1 MCQETQLYLSIA
13 MPSLS
18 RRRAFY
24 MAKIKQ
30 RADGRYLINVYIGR
44 GTDGKNKYKSVYG
57 SSTRECQRKAEE
69 IRSLIGKGID
79 INAQRDSFSEWRDR
93 WLRSKTCRAGQLAS
107 YKACAAHLIEDLGQ
121 MEICKIRTSDIQM
134 VINKLS
140 NKGLSR
146 KTLQQIRMAAKQIF
160 QLAISDRVLDYN
172 PAIDVTIPKNA
183 ASAENREPLSDEQ
196 IEWIRNTPH
205 RAQLPA
211 MIMLYCGLRR
221 GEVLALRWS
230 DIDFEKKI
238 LHVRRSIEM
247 VNGQPFE
254 KIGGKSD
261 AATRDVTIP
270 NILIE
275 FLEKERNSILKKTK
289 ELYPLITEKTNGG
302 FHSTKTWDRMWESF
316 MNEINI
322 LHGDFGSWF
331 YDSDKKQWI
340 QSTSPRII
348 RENCKL
354 PTSIRDP
361 RGVPCVIET
370 FTAHQLRHTYATL
383 LFEAGV
389 DVLTAQKL
397 LGHAKAST
405 TLNIYTHLRSRK
417 ESENID
423 KLNDYL
429 SNNISQMLVSEG

>member
-1 MCQETQLYLSIA
+1 
-13 MPSLS
+13 
-18 RRRAFY
+18 

-44 GTDGKNKYKSVYG
+44 GADGKNKYKSVYG
-57 SSTRECQRKAEE
+57 SSIRECQRKAEE
-69 IRSLIGKGID
+69 IRALVGKGID

-93 WLRSKTCRAGQLAS
+93 WLRSKTCGAGQLAS
-107 YKACAAHLIEDLGQ
+107 YKSCATHLVEGLGQ

-134 VINKLS
+134 LINKLS

-172 PAIDVTIPKNA
+172 PAIDVTIPKTA
-183 ASAENREPLSDEQ
+183 TAAENREPLSDEQ
-196 IEWIRNTPH
+196 IEWIKNTPH

-238 LHVRRSIEM
+238 LHVRRTIEM

-275 FLEKERNSILKKTK
+275 FLENERNSTLKKTK

-302 FHSTKTWDRMWESF
+302 FHSTKTWERMWESF

-322 LHGDFGSWF
+322 RHGNFDSWT
-331 YDSDKKQWI
+331 YNDKKKQWE
-340 QSTSPRII
+340 QSASRRIGE
-348 RENCKL
+348 RKCCK
-354 PTSIRDP
+354 PPKSIRDP
-361 RGVPCVIET
+361 RGVPCVIQT

-405 TLNIYTHLRSRK
+405 TLNIYTHLRGRK

-423 KLNDYL
+423 KLNEYL
-429 SNNISQMLVSEG
+429 SNNISHMLVNED